1 MFKSDTADKRY
12 LKAKADFEKNFYR
25 LMFEIGLY
33 NKFNKTYL
41 LDIQEDTNYG
51 FKAVIWLVDGM
62 SFMELEEKISKLQQS
77 LCCIW
82 IMKTIQ
88 FKRFAE
94 LKIVTNPLDKDYPY
108 QSPNLKPW
116 QIYLGVDFTFKPIVV
131 DMNDHCMFLLSG
143 STGSGKTRFIY
154 QVLLSWILGC
164 KSSEVDIM
172 LSDIAK
178 NEYINFRN
186 VEHVKYYAQDLEQLY
201 EMIMEVEKKLE
212 ARKKILSKFREKG
225 EATDIREYNK
235 ITGGKMSYCIV
246 IIDEFSV
253 VIPDKTDNPIEK
265 DMKQK
270 ILDILKKLSKIGR
283 NHGIFTFIATQK
295 TTKEEM
301 PAIIKNMSAVR
312 VSFRANDYISSEVI
326 IGDGAAVGL
335 ADRYAVYSLNGGD
348 KKEYLYSPNLST
360 EALNSLLEPFNTR
373 KRVNALTIIEKPAP
387 SQITQYNPNAVAD
400 PRVRYVVNAKTKP
413 YVKPDYELVKPEEKN
428 FINLKGGEFID
439 Y

>member
-1 MFKSDTADKRY
+1 MTKPTKPNKEF
-12 LKAKADFEKNFYR
+12 LKAKVEFEKNFYR
-25 LMFEIGLY
+25 LMFETGLY

-41 LDIQEDTNYG
+41 LDIQEETNYG
-51 FKAVIWLVDGM
+51 FKALIWLVDGL

-94 LKIVTNPLDKDYPY
+94 LKIVTKPLDKDYPF
-108 QSPNLKPW
+108 QNPQLKPW

-164 KSSEVDIM
+164 KPNEVDIM

-186 VEHVKYYAQDLEQLY
+186 VQHVKYYAQDLEQLY
-201 EMIMEVEKKLE
+201 EMMLEVEKKLE
-212 ARKKILSKFREKG
+212 NRKKTLSRYREKG

-235 ITGGKMSYCIV
+235 ISGGKMSYCV
-246 IIDEFSV
+246 VLIDEFSV
-253 VIPDKTDNPIEK
+253 VIPDKTDNPLEK
-265 DMKQK
+265 EMKQK
-270 ILDILKKLSKIGR
+270 VLDILKRLSKIGR

-295 TTKEEM
+295 TTKDEM

-348 KKEYLYSPNLST
+348 RKDYLYSPNLST
-360 EALNSLLEPFNTR
+360 EALNSLLEPYIERRGTNTLPTN
-373 KRVNALTIIEKPAP
+373 K
-387 SQITQYNPNAVAD
+387 NPNVIEI
-400 PRVRYVVNAKTKP
+400 NGNWKP
-413 YVKPDYELVKPEEKN
+413 YVKADYEVIKPVNEKKT
-428 FINLKGGEFID
+428 INLKGGEFID